1 MPSKTNFDATSS
13 IMCKIYLSQVTA
25 KFMSRQ
31 SIHEITFIK
40 TLTSGASKISPKL
53 TITLEYWCSWLI
65 ESVPFLIACA
75 VLLSVISLKSPML
88 LFCLLV
94 GSLITIIIQQI
105 GQQVHLPRRSL
116 ILLQILAVA
125 IVLSLFWL
133 DYFAV
138 PAQAQFFKKAEDFFK
153 QTLTTS
159 GDAGANNGTQAVS
172 LIFNVLRAL
181 YLLYIAVSLIGVIN
195 AVRKDEDWQTI
206 ARTPLLVVVAV
217 TIADVLTGFIIGTPN
232 STP

>member
-1 MPSKTNFDATSS
+1 
-13 IMCKIYLSQVTA
+13 
-25 KFMSRQ
+25 MSRQ
-31 SIHEITFIK
+31 TIHERIFLK
-40 TLTSGASKISPKL
+40 TLTISASKISTKL
-53 TITLEYWCSWLI
+53 TATLEYWRFRLI

-75 VLLSVISLKSPML
+75 VFLSVISLKSPIL

-105 GQQVHLPRRSL
+105 GQQVHLPKRTL

-138 PAQAQFFKKAEDFFK
+138 PAQAQFFKRAEDFFK
-153 QTLTTS
+153 LNLTTQ
-159 GDAGANNGTQAVS
+159 GDAAGNNGTQAVS
-172 LIFNVLRAL
+172 LIFNVLRAV
-181 YLLYIAVSLIGVIN
+181 YLLYIAVSLVGVIN

-217 TIADVLTGFIIGTPN
+217 TIADVLTGFIIGDT
-232 STP
+232 SQ

>member
-1 MPSKTNFDATSS
+1 MSK
-13 IMCKIYLSQVTA
+13 
-25 KFMSRQ
+25 Q
-31 SIHEITFIK
+31 SIHEIVFLK
-40 TLTSGASKISPKL
+40 TLTRSASKISPKL
-53 TITLEYWCSWLI
+53 TGTLESWRFRLI

-75 VLLSVISLKSPML
+75 VFLSVISLKSPIL

-105 GQQVHLPRRSL
+105 GHQVHLPRRSL

-138 PAQAQFFKKAEDFFK
+138 PAQAQFFKRAEDFFRG
-153 QTLTTS
+153 TLTK
-159 GDAGANNGTQAVS
+159 DAGTNDGTQAAVS
-172 LIFNVLRAL
+172 LIFNVLRAI

-217 TIADVLTGFIIGTPN
+217 TIADVLTGFIIGDT
-232 STP
+232 SK

>member
-1 MPSKTNFDATSS
+1 MY
-13 IMCKIYLSQVTA
+13 KIYLSQVTL

-31 SIHEITFIK
+31 SIHEIVFIK
-40 TLTSGASKISPKL
+40 TLTSSARKISPKL
-53 TITLEYWCSWLI
+53 RVTLEYWCSWLI

-75 VLLSVISLKSPML
+75 VLLSVISLKSPIL

-138 PAQAQFFKKAEDFFK
+138 PAQAQFFKRAEDFFK
-153 QTLTTS
+153 QNLTTT
-159 GDAGANNGTQAVS
+159 GDATANNGTQAVS

-217 TIADVLTGFIIGTPN
+217 TIADVLTGFVIGNPN
-232 STP
+232 NNP